1 MDAQPNMLDFVKA
14 MSNADRLKIVGMLTK
29 SPATAA
35 QVAAE
40 LHVPFRDAFEHLSFL
55 RFVGVVRTNTGDQSQ
70 EAVYALNPEGA
81 EKLAQARL
89 AGQRESYVPA
99 PHLDEKA
106 RKVLVACLNADGSI
120 RQLPSIQSGKLKYI
134 LEYLVEAFT
143 PGMDYKEKEVNSI
156 IRRFH
161 EDVSGLRRDL
171 IDAGLLQ
178 RESDGSRYWRPDP
191 AAEQRA

>member
-14 MSNADRLKIVGMLTK
+14 MSNAERLKIIGMLTRR
-29 SPATAA
+29 PATAA

-40 LHVPFRDAFEHLSFL
+40 LHVPFREALDHLSFL
-55 RFVGVVRTNTGDQSQ
+55 RFVGVVRTNTGDQAQ
-70 EAVYALNPEGA
+70 DAVYELHPEGA

-89 AGQRESYVPA
+89 AGLRESYVPA

-106 RKVLVACLNADGSI
+106 RKVLVASLNADGSI
-120 RQLPSIQSGKLKYI
+120 RHLPSIQSGKLKYI

-143 PGMDYKEKEVNSI
+143 PGMDYKEKEVNAI

-171 IDAGLLQ
+171 IDAGLLK

-191 AAEQRA
+191 ETEQRP